1 MLKKIL
7 GTIGTRYFIALLNLA
22 LIFINAK
29 TLGVEGVGM
38 IGLIVA
44 SINIA
49 VIFNS
54 IFCGNTIV
62 YFMNRYALRTIF
74 TTAYVWAFIGSAL
87 ACGFMFLTGLMPSGY
102 GTDIYLLAILNSVV
116 TVNARF
122 LLGKDHI
129 KGFNLTFILQ
139 GGLLFF
145 VLLYFYYGA
154 DVKEVRSYIWGLYV
168 TNGIAF
174 LGSILLLLPY
184 LHAIPKTASPSCTFS
199 APSSHL
205 PSTHSSQLTSADI
218 PFSDESSHDPSSFLS
233 PSSVPLSSLSSKNA
247 DVQPRLYKILKE
259 MFIYGL
265 WSGADN
271 LAEVCTTRL
280 NYFLI
285 QRFLGLGGVGLL
297 DAGTKISESVW
308 NISRSVSFIEYSNV
322 AKTPEEREQK
332 KITLQLFK
340 LTACAMILVMG
351 GILLIP
357 EWVYTRYL
365 FTAQFQGMRSVI
377 FGLSPGIV
385 ALGCNSILGHY
396 FIGSGK
402 IRYSTVSSCIG
413 LVTLLPTGYLL
424 IPAYGVAGSALSTS
438 IAFLAMLLFSVRVFT
453 RQTHTAWYELLPSAQ
468 DWNALKKLIKLKWK
482 KSWHS

>member
-29 TLGVEGVGM
+29 TLGVEGLGM

-62 YFMNRYALRTIF
+62 YFMNRYALRMIF

-87 ACGFMFLTGLMPSGY
+87 ACGCMSLTGLLPVGY
-102 GTDIYLLAILNSVV
+102 GTDIYLLAVLNSVV

-129 KGFNLTFILQ
+129 KGFNLTFVLQ

-145 VLLYFYYGA
+145 VLIYLYYGA
-154 DVKEVRSYIWGLYV
+154 DVKEVRSYIWGLYI
-168 TNGIAF
+168 TNGVAF

-184 LHAIPKTASPSCTFS
+184 LHPISQTVSPSPIS
-199 APSSHL
+199 HAPSSVSSSV
-205 PSTHSSQLTSADI
+205 PSTL
-218 PFSDESSHDPSSFLS
+218 PS
-233 PSSVPLSSLSSKNA
+233 PSSVPPTLPSSVSSSVPSSSMSPFSRPPK
-247 DVQPRLYKILKE
+247 DTDSRPPLYLILKE

-308 NISRSVSFIEYSNV
+308 HISRSVSFIEYSSV
-322 AKTPEEREQK
+322 ARTREEREQK

-351 GILLIP
+351 CILVIP

-365 FTAQFQGMRSVI
+365 FTSQFQGMRSVI
-377 FGLSPGIV
+377 FGLSPGII

-402 IRYSTVSSCIG
+402 IRYSTASSCIG
-413 LVTLLPTGYLL
+413 LLTLLPAGYLL
-424 IPAYGVAGSALSTS
+424 IPAYGVVGSALSTS
-438 IAFLAMLLFSVRVFT
+438 IAFLSMLLFSVRVFT
-453 RQTHTAWYELLPSAQ
+453 LQTHTAWYELLPSAE
-468 DWNALKKLIKLKWK
+468 DWNSLKKLIQLKWNK
-482 KSWHS
+482 C

>member
-7 GTIGTRYFIALLNLA
+7 ATIGTRYFIALLNLA

-62 YFMNRYALRTIF
+62 YFMNRYALGTIF
-74 TTAYVWAFIGSAL
+74 STAYVWAFIGSAL
-87 ACGFMFLTGLMPSGY
+87 ACGCMSLTGLLPQGY
-102 GTDIYLLAILNSVV
+102 GRDIYLLAVLNSVV

-122 LLGKDHI
+122 LLGKEHI
-129 KGFNLTFILQ
+129 KGFNLTFMLQ

-145 VLLYFYYGA
+145 VLLCFYYGA
-154 DVKEVRSYIWGLYV
+154 DLKEVRSYVWGLYI

-174 LGSILLLLPY
+174 LGSILLLWPSL
-184 LHAIPKTASPSCTFS
+184 KSVSRSVSPTPL
-199 APSSHL
+199 A
-205 PSTHSSQLTSADI
+205 LT
-218 PFSDESSHDPSSFLS
+218 S
-233 PSSVPLSSLSSKNA
+233 PSSALPQHTDA
-247 DVQPRLYKILKE
+247 RPQRLYRILKE

-285 QRFLGLGGVGLL
+285 QRFSGLGGVGLL

-308 NISRSVSFIEYSNV
+308 HISRSVSFIEYSSV

-340 LTACAMILVMG
+340 LTACAMIFVMG

-365 FTAQFQGMRSVI
+365 FTAQFQGMRLVI

-402 IRYSTVSSCIG
+402 IRYSTASSCIG
-413 LVTLLPTGYLL
+413 LFTLLVAGYLL
-424 IPAYGVAGSALSTS
+424 IPAYGVVGSAVSTS
-438 IAFLAMLLFSVRVFT
+438 IAFLAMLFFSVHIFT
-453 RQTHTAWYELLPSAQ
+453 CQTHTAWYELLPSRA
-468 DWNALKKLIKLKWK
+468 DWKFLKNLIKLKL
-482 KSWHS
+482 HTL

>member
-7 GTIGTRYFIALLNLA
+7 ETIGTRYFIAVLNLA

-62 YFMNRYALRTIF
+62 YFMNRYAVSTIF
-74 TTAYVWAFIGSAL
+74 TTAYVWAFLGSAL
-87 ACGFMFLTGLMPSGY
+87 ACGFMNLTGLLPSGY
-102 GTDIYLLAILNSVV
+102 GTDIYLLAILNSLV

-129 KGFNLTFILQ
+129 KGFNLTFLLQ

-154 DVKEVRSYIWGLYV
+154 EQKEVQSYIWGLYI

-174 LGSILLLLPY
+174 IGSILLLL
-184 LHAIPKTASPSCTFS
+184 SCFK
-199 APSSHL
+199 A
-205 PSTHSSQLTSADI
+205 
-218 PFSDESSHDPSSFLS
+218 LS
-233 PSSVPLSSLSSKNA
+233 PIRRFEYATPRPPLI
-247 DVQPRLYKILKE
+247 RIIKE
-259 MFIYGL
+259 MFVYGL

-285 QRFLGLGGVGLL
+285 QRFLGLEGVGLL

-308 NISRSVSFIEYSNV
+308 HISRSVSFIEYSSV
-322 AKTPEEREQK
+322 AKTPDPKEQN

-340 LTACAMILVMG
+340 LTASAMILVMG
-351 GILLIP
+351 CILLIP

-365 FTAQFQGMRSVI
+365 FTAQFQGMRAVI
-377 FGLSPGIV
+377 WGLSPGIV

-402 IRYSTVSSCIG
+402 IRYSTASSCVG
-413 LVTLLPTGYLL
+413 LVTLLPAGYLL
-424 IPAYGVAGSALSTS
+424 IPSYGIVGSALSTS
-438 IAFLAMLLFSVRVFT
+438 IAFLAMLFFSIRVFT
-453 RQTHTAWYELLPSAQ
+453 HQTRTTWYALFPSAA
-468 DWNALKKLIKLKWK
+468 DWHTLKHLLKNLWDK
-482 KSWHS
+482 FR

>member
-29 TLGVEGVGM
+29 TLGIEGVGM

-62 YFMNRYALRTIF
+62 YFMNRYALRIIF
-74 TTAYVWAFIGSAL
+74 TTAYVWAFIGSAA
-87 ACGFMFLTGLMPSGY
+87 ACGFMYVTRLLPVGY
-102 GTDIYLLAILNSVV
+102 GTDIYLLAVLNSVV

-154 DVKEVRSYIWGLYV
+154 ERKVVQSYVWGLYI

-174 LGSILLLLPY
+174 LGSILLLLPS
-184 LHAIPKTASPSCTFS
+184 LR
-199 APSSHL
+199 
-205 PSTHSSQLTSADI
+205 
-218 PFSDESSHDPSSFLS
+218 
-233 PSSVPLSSLSSKNA
+233 SVPQPVSATQPSLSSLSSSSSSQRSSFPMSSRMSPKDT
-247 DVQPRLYKILKE
+247 DVRPQRLYRILKE

-271 LAEVCTTRL
+271 LTEICTTRL

-297 DAGTKISESVW
+297 DAGAKISESVW
-308 NISRSVSFIEYSNV
+308 HISRSVSFIEYSSV
-322 AKTPEEREQK
+322 AKTPDEKEQK

-340 LTACAMILVMG
+340 LTASSMILVMAS
-351 GILLIP
+351 ILLVP

-365 FTAQFQGMRSVI
+365 FTDQFQGMRSVI
-377 FGLSPGIV
+377 VGLSPGIV

-413 LVTLLPTGYLL
+413 LLTLLPAGYLL
-424 IPAYGVAGSALSTS
+424 IPAYGVVGSALSTS
-438 IAFLAMLLFSVRVFT
+438 IAFIAMLLFSVRVFT
-453 RQTHTAWYELLPSAQ
+453 RQTHTAWHELLPSGK
-468 DWNALKKLIKLKWK
+468 DWNSLKKLIKLKFNA
-482 KSWHS
+482 

>member
-1 MLKKIL
+1 MLRKIL

-29 TLGVEGVGM
+29 SLGVEGVGM

-44 SINIA
+44 SVNIA

-62 YFMNRYALRTIF
+62 YFMNRYAVPTIF
-74 TTAYVWAFIGSAL
+74 TTAYAWAFIGSAI
-87 ACGFMFLTGLMPSGY
+87 ACGFMYLTGLLPLGY
-102 GTDIYLLAILNSVV
+102 GTDIYLLAILNSLV
-116 TVNARF
+116 TVNARI

-129 KGFNLTFILQ
+129 KGFNLTFMLQ

-154 DVKEVRSYIWGLYV
+154 DLKEVRSYIWGLYI
-168 TNGIAF
+168 TNGMAF
-174 LGSILLLLPY
+174 IGSILLLLRYFKAAFPVRRSERP
-184 LHAIPKTASPSCTFS
+184 ANRP
-199 APSSHL
+199 
-205 PSTHSSQLTSADI
+205 
-218 PFSDESSHDPSSFLS
+218 
-233 PSSVPLSSLSSKNA
+233 PLY
-247 DVQPRLYKILKE
+247 RILKE
-259 MFIYGL
+259 MFVYGL

-308 NISRSVSFIEYSNV
+308 HISRSVSFIEYSSV
-322 AKTPEEREQK
+322 AKTPDEMERK

-351 GILLIP
+351 CILLIP

-365 FTAQFQGMRSVI
+365 FTAQFQGMHVI
-377 FGLSPGIV
+377 IWGLSPGIV

-402 IRYSTVSSCIG
+402 IRYSTASSCIG
-413 LVTLLPTGYLL
+413 LVTLLPAGYLL
-424 IPAYGVAGSALSTS
+424 IPLYGIVGSAVSTS
-438 IAFLAMLLFSVRVFT
+438 IAFLSMLFFSICIFK
-453 RQTHTAWYELLPSAQ
+453 RQTRTAWHELFPSAADRHYLLHLLKNQ
-468 DWNALKKLIKLKWK
+468 WNKFR
-482 KSWHS
+482 

>member
-7 GTIGTRYFIALLNLA
+7 GTIGTRYLIALLNLA

-62 YFMNRYALRTIF
+62 YFMNRYAMQTIF
-74 TTAYVWAFIGSAL
+74 ATAYLWAFAGSAL
-87 ACGFMFLTGLMPSGY
+87 ACGFMYLTGLLPAGY
-102 GTDIYLLAILNSVV
+102 GTDIYLLAVLSSVV

-129 KGFNLTFILQ
+129 TGFNLTFILQ

-145 VLLYFYYGA
+145 VLLYFYYIA
-154 DVKEVRSYIWGLYV
+154 RQPEVRSYVWGLYI
-168 TNGIAF
+168 TNGTAF
-174 LGSILLLLPY
+174 IGSLVLLFPFL
-184 LHAIPKTASPSCTFS
+184 KS
-199 APSSHL
+199 AL
-205 PSTHSSQLTSADI
+205 AR
-218 PFSDESSHDPSSFLS
+218 DPERAMNR
-233 PSSVPLSSLSSKNA
+233 PPLY
-247 DVQPRLYKILKE
+247 RIIKE
-259 MFIYGL
+259 MFVYGL

-285 QRFLGLGGVGLL
+285 QHFLGLGGVGLL

-308 NISRSVSFIEYSNV
+308 NISRSVSFIEYSSV
-322 AKTPEEREQK
+322 AKTQEIREQK

-340 LTACAMILVMG
+340 ATACALLAVMG
-351 GILLIP
+351 VIVLIP
-357 EWVYTRYL
+357 EWVYTQYL
-365 FTAQFQGMRSVI
+365 FTSQFQGIRSVI
-377 FGLSPGIV
+377 FGLSPGII
-385 ALGCNSILGHY
+385 ALGCNSILSHY

-402 IRYSTVSSCIG
+402 VRYSTASSCIG
-413 LVTLLPTGYLL
+413 LTTLLPAGYLL
-424 IPAYGVAGSALSTS
+424 IPAYGITGAALSTS
-438 IAFLAMLLFSVRVFT
+438 LAFIAMFLFSLRVFT
-453 RQTHTAWYELLPSAQ
+453 RQTTTAWREFLPTPD
-468 DWNALKKLIKLKWK
+468 DWVYLKGISRQAWNKFRKQA
-482 KSWHS
+482 

>member
-102 GTDIYLLAILNSVV
+102 GTDIYLLAILNSIV

-184 LHAIPKTASPSCTFS
+184 LHAIPKTASPS
-199 APSSHL
+199 
-205 PSTHSSQLTSADI
+205 
-218 PFSDESSHDPSSFLS
+218 FLS
-233 PSSVPLSSLSSKNA
+233 PSSVPLSSLSSENA

-308 NISRSVSFIEYSNV
+308 NISRSVSFIEYSSV
-322 AKTPEEREQK
+322 AKTPEEKEQK

-424 IPAYGVAGSALSTS
+424 IPAYGVVGSALSTS

-482 KSWHS
+482 SWHHSL

>member
-7 GTIGTRYFIALLNLA
+7 GTIGTRYLIALLNLA

-62 YFMNRYALRTIF
+62 YFMNRYAAEMIF
-74 TTAYVWAFIGSAL
+74 ATAYLWAFVGSAL
-87 ACGFMFLTGLMPSGY
+87 ACGFMYLTGLLPAGY
-102 GTDIYLLAILNSVV
+102 GTDIYLLAVLSSVV

-129 KGFNLTFILQ
+129 TGFNLTFVLQ

-145 VLLYFYYGA
+145 VLLYFYYIA
-154 DVKEVRSYIWGLYV
+154 QRPEVRSYVWGLYI
-168 TNGIAF
+168 TNGTA
-174 LGSILLLLPY
+174 LMGSLLLLFPF
-184 LHAIPKTASPSCTFS
+184 LKS
-199 APSSHL
+199 APL
-205 PSTHSSQLTSADI
+205 RNPD
-218 PFSDESSHDPSSFLS
+218 S
-233 PSSVPLSSLSSKNA
+233 PTIRPPLYR
-247 DVQPRLYKILKE
+247 VLKE
-259 MFIYGL
+259 MFVYGL

-285 QRFLGLGGVGLL
+285 QHFIGLGGVGLL

-308 NISRSVSFIEYSNV
+308 NISRSVSFIEYSSV
-322 AKTPEEREQK
+322 AKTPDVQEQK

-340 LTACAMILVMG
+340 ATACALLLVMG
-351 GILLIP
+351 MILLIP
-357 EWVYTRYL
+357 EWLYTEYL
-365 FTAQFQGMRSVI
+365 FSPQFRGIRAVI
-377 FGLSPGIV
+377 FGLSPGII
-385 ALGCNSILGHY
+385 ALGCNSILSHY
-396 FIGSGK
+396 FIGSGR
-402 IRYSTVSSCIG
+402 IRYSTASSCIG
-413 LVTLLPTGYLL
+413 LTTLLPAGYFL
-424 IPAYGVAGSALSTS
+424 IPAYGITGAAISTS
-438 IAFLAMLLFSVRVFT
+438 LAFIAMLLFSLRAFT
-453 RQTHTAWYELLPSAQ
+453 CQTTTAWREFLPTSADWIYLKGVCRQT
-468 DWNALKKLIKLKWK
+468 
-482 KSWHS
+482 WHKFRKQG